1 MGFTLL
7 ESLLCIK
14 QYFSREVILQLAVI
28 CSFTLLQLIINSGQG
43 MDMVIKGQIQQAGGY
58 K

>member
-7 ESLLCIK
+7 ETLLCIK
-14 QYFSREVILQLAVI
+14 QYFSRKVILQLAVF

-43 MDMVIKGQIQQAGGY
+43 MDMVIKGQVQQAGGY